1 MWTDDEVRMLIDERK
16 EGNAHYHSLGGGNC
30 KRAWWISTAGKINQR
45 FKTVYTGRQASEKF
59 HGIVKD
65 CRSMELSIIKDPRGK
80 ITRNGERYYLEFRN
94 KFWKKPRLQFQR
106 SQTQLQRQ
114 RSQTQQQQQQRDQ
127 NRQYRDR
134 DRDQNQN
141 QDQDQ
146 KKLLSQ
152 QQQQQDQD
160 QNQEDQDQKLQRQ
173 QQQQQQDQQRQQ
185 QQQQQDQEQEVV
197 QIFEEEEGGSQSSLA
212 SLAIW
217 EIDDD

>member
-16 EGNAHYHSLGGGNC
+16 E
-30 KRAWWISTAGKINQR
+30 
-45 FKTVYTGRQASEKF
+45 VYTGRQASEKF

-127 NRQYRDR
+127 NRQDR
-134 DRDQNQN
+134 DRDQDQNQD

>member
-16 EGNAHYHSLGGGNC
+16 EGNAHYHSLGGSNC

-127 NRQYRDR
+127 NWH
-134 DRDQNQN
+134 
-141 QDQDQ
+141 
-146 KKLLSQ
+146 Q